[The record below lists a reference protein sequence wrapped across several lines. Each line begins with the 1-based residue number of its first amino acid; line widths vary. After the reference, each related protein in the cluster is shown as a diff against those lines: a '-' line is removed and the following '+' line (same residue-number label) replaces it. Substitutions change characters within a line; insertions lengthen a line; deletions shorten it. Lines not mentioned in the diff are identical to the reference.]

1 MGLELESRLANLS
14 TSELKIFKQFYEFG
28 PISRVNLA
36 RKLNLSRASITLISK
51 RLLAMNLLI
60 EVGKGDT
67 TERGG
72 RKEVLLMVNPESGYI
87 LSIQIER
94 DFSKVGL
101 LYLNANIIFSKTINH
116 TIGASPA
123 DVFDGIFAAVQ
134 GAFKEHGIDRQRIL
148 GIGVGLPGIIDYHK
162 GTLRE
167 AETNSWQGFPIR
179 DTLRDMFDLPVFI
192 ENDVK
197 TLTLGEYQFG
207 AGRHDRDLVCI
218 WIGNGIGAGMIVDG
232 HLLRGVTSSAGEIGY
247 NELYFDISGMRSLLI
262 SAAPPKDWGEI
273 LSLSNIKRAIRQ
285 GLKDGWKSKLTANTT
300 ITAFLQAAEDNDPLA
315 VHLSKLYGS
324 LLGKV
329 CTNLIYCFNPPL
341 LVLHGAL
348 FYSTSLITN
357 EVRRYVAHGI
367 LRSPV
372 EAVEIQ
378 ASKLGENAVLVG
390 ASALVVDHVLHFKED
405 KPIARARRTK
415 GREENRFVNI
425 SN

>member
-1 MGLELESRLANLS
+1 MRNIRENLS
-14 TSELKIFKQFYEFG
+14 GNEVRVLKRVYDFG
-28 PISRVNLA
+28 PISRASLA
-36 RKLNLSRASITLISK
+36 RQLQLSRASITLVAK
-51 RLLAMNLLI
+51 RLIALNLLI

-72 RKEVLLMVNPESGYI
+72 RKEVLLMVNPQSGYV

-101 LYLNANIIFSKTINH
+101 LYLNSNIIFSETLFYSN
-116 TIGASPA
+116 GSSPQH
-123 DVFDGIFAAVQ
+123 VFESIFQFVQ
-134 GAFKEHGIDRQRIL
+134 NAFAEYRIDQEKIL
-148 GIGVGLPGIIDYHK
+148 GIGVGLPGIIDYQS
-162 GTLRE
+162 GMLRE
-167 AETNSWQGFPIR
+167 AETNSWQGFPIKE
-179 DTLRDMFDLPVFI
+179 TLQQMFELPVFI

-218 WIGNGIGAGMIVDG
+218 WVGNGIGAGIIVDG

-247 NELYFDISGMRSLLI
+247 NELYFDISGMRSLLTSGI
-262 SAAPPKDWGEI
+262 SPKDWGEI
-273 LSLSNIKRAIRQ
+273 LSLSSIKRAIRQ
-285 GLKDGWKSKLTANTT
+285 GLQDGWKSTLLPTAS
-300 ITAFLQAAEDNDPLA
+300 IADFLRAAEENDPLA
-315 VHLSKLYGS
+315 VHIAKLYGN

-348 FYSTSLITN
+348 FYNTSLIAN
-357 EVRRYVAHGI
+357 EVRRHVAHGI

-378 ASKLGENAVLVG
+378 ASKLAENAVLVG
-390 ASALVVDHVLHFKED
+390 AAALVFDYYFHFWEKL
-405 KPIARARRTK
+405 PIGSQIDERSRDARK
-415 GREENRFVNI
+415 KLINSLN
-425 SN
+425 